1 MKKLLCLL
9 LPLAL
14 LLTLTAC
21 NVTTNLHDNLGV
33 TEAQCTDQ
41 VEQLLQALTE
51 DDLAAALETMHP
63 GTADWAES
71 GLEQLRDY
79 LAGRKVLKLNIQ
91 GVNRNSTSGSSGKVE
106 QEQAAFQVVLADGT
120 VCYISA
126 VYRTDKDGAG
136 FVSFQMI
143 LGVV

>member
-9 LPLAL
+9 LLPAL

-21 NVTTNLHDNLGV
+21 NFSTNFHDNLGV

-79 LAGRKVLKLNIQ
+79 LAGRKVLKLNLQ
-91 GVNRNSTSGSSGKVE
+91 GVSRNTSSGSSGKVE
-106 QEQAAFQVVLADGT
+106 QEQAAFQAVLADGT

-136 FVSFQMI
+136 FVSFQLI